1 MGKRKDENG
10 SYWQNM
16 RAYEKGLLE
25 WAFEATGDSPTRTAE
40 MLGINASYLY
50 ERCKIVGIHRPGKGK
65 KIDEVTGEVVDATP
79 KLKLVPAARAVAAEP
94 EPEVDDVEDEEGDDA
109 AAEDFAEETDSD
121 AIGDSTGT
129 EDSVDAEDEEADAEE
144 DEDEDGVD
152 EDDYIEE
159 EVPDDECYC
168 GAKLTT
174 EEERTKWAECLACRT
189 NRKTNAAGAVPA
201 VMLDDDEEVG

>member
-25 WAFEATGDSPTRTAE
+25 WAFETTGDSPTRTAE

-65 KIDEVTGEVVDATP
+65 KIDEAGVVVAATP
-79 KLKLVPAARAVAAEP
+79 KLKLVPAAKATEP
-94 EPEVDDVEDEEGDDA
+94 ELDEAEAEAEVEDVEDEEGDA
-109 AAEDFAEETDSD
+109 EAEDSAEETDSD
-121 AIGDSTGT
+121 AIGDS
-129 EDSVDAEDEEADAEE
+129 VDAEDAEDADVDEEAD
-144 DEDEDGVD
+144 DEDGVD

-159 EVPDDECYC
+159 EVPDDECLC
-168 GAKLTT
+168 GAKLLTV
-174 EEERTKWAECLACRT
+174 EEREKWVECETCHT
-189 NRKTNAAGAVPA
+189 NRLTNATGAVPA